1 MPTNTHGFF
10 PCPFLSEKKPLEQV
24 ACSTTIQLIM
34 ISCGLT
40 QLSSGAIRARQIT
53 DTDNEGQID
62 MLPRN
67 AQGTFLSWHVMQERN
82 FNLVAPKAAV
92 LLTSSAFALALVLKQ

>member
-1 MPTNTHGFF
+1 MPVFS
-10 PCPFLSEKKPLEQV
+10 CPVLSEKTLEQV
-24 ACSTTIQLIM
+24 VCSTTIQLRRM

-62 MLPRN
+62 IHATEECTLCI
-67 AQGTFLSWHVMQERN
+67 AQGTFLSWHVM
-82 FNLVAPKAAV
+82 
-92 LLTSSAFALALVLKQ
+92 

>member
-10 PCPFLSEKKPLEQV
+10 PCPFLSEKKTLEQV

-62 MLPRN
+62 NHATEECTGYLSFM
-67 AQGTFLSWHVMQERN
+67 ACDAGT
-82 FNLVAPKAAV
+82 
-92 LLTSSAFALALVLKQ
+92 